1 MHPGYLYHFY
11 CWKVLGHLTTN
22 CWLPILV
29 CSCWQLNYY
38 IIGIFNTEGDKYRD
52 ISFQELLDLS
62 LPFVEV
68 SFDGTVCVAK
78 TEGSGGVLDSS
89 TCAQQ
94 LLYEVGDP
102 SAYVTPDVVSRALL
116 VHGRSATICTYLVGS
131 KET

>member
-1 MHPGYLYHFY
+1 M
-11 CWKVLGHLTTN
+11 
-22 CWLPILV
+22 
-29 CSCWQLNYY
+29 
-38 IIGIFNTEGDKYRD
+38 
-52 ISFQELLDLS
+52 
-62 LPFVEV
+62 EV